1 MKLVIIGTGFVG
13 VTSSAVYASFG
24 HQVYGVDV
32 DEGKIASLSRG
43 EVPFYEPKLAP
54 LLQSGLSSGNL
65 HFTTSY
71 REAIEGAHIVIFAVG
86 TPSREDGSIDLQ
98 YLETSLKQAADY
110 LQPQTIVAI
119 KSTVLPG
126 TLDLVK
132 KIVSERCPHQL
143 HYASLPE
150 FLKEGSAVDDTLY
163 PDRVVIGVE
172 DDFTYRLLEQLHA
185 PLKAPLLR
193 VSPASAQLA
202 KYASN
207 DYLALRIVYA
217 NVISEICHHAGA
229 DIDEVL
235 AIMGSE
241 KRIGSHYWYPGLG
254 YGGSCFPK
262 DVKALAAYTKQFLS
276 DSENLFAFING
287 LNNKRPLQV
296 LNKLEQTMGGFHGKK
311 IAVLGLS
318 FKPNTDDQREA
329 PALFII
335 PYLLEHGAVVTSY
348 DPMVKAIASETIGSQ
363 PNYRQ
368 LPSIAEAVAGAD
380 AIIALIEWQEII
392 SFDFSSV
399 KEAKKQYLFDVRNQL
414 IPEKIKLAGFYYL
427 GNGRYSK

>member
-1 MKLVIIGTGFVG
+1 MKLAIIGTGFVG
-13 VTSSAVYASFG
+13 VTSSAAYASFG

-32 DEGKIASLSRG
+32 DEHKIASLSRG
-43 EVPFYEPKLAP
+43 EVPFYEPKLAE
-54 LLQSGLSSGNL
+54 LLQAGLSSGNL

-71 REAIEGAHIVIFAVG
+71 KEAIEGAHIVIFAVG

-98 YLETSLKQAADY
+98 YLEASLKQAADY
-110 LQPQTIVAI
+110 FQPQTIVAI

-132 KIVSERCPHQL
+132 KIVAERCPHQL

-185 PLKAPLLR
+185 PLKAPILR

-207 DYLALRIVYA
+207 DYLALRIIYA

-235 AIMGSE
+235 AVMGSE

-262 DVKALAAYTKQFLS
+262 DVKALAAYAQQFLP
-276 DSENLFAFING
+276 DGENLFAFMNV

-296 LNKLEQTMGGFHGKK
+296 LSKLEKAMGGFHGKK
-311 IAVLGLS
+311 VAVLGLA

-335 PYLLEHGAVVTSY
+335 PYLLQQGALVTSF
-348 DPMVKAIASETIGSQ
+348 DPMVKTIASEAIANHQNYSQ
-363 PNYRQ
+363 Q
-368 LPSIAEAVAGAD
+368 ASIAEAVAGAD
-380 AIIALIEWQEII
+380 AIIVLIEWQDII
-392 SFDFSSV
+392 SFDYSST
-399 KEAKKQYLFDVRNQL
+399 KEEKTQYLFDVRNQL
-414 IPEKIKLAGFYYL
+414 IAEKIKVAGFNYL
-427 GNGRYSK
+427 GNGRYLK

>member
-1 MKLVIIGTGFVG
+1 M
-13 VTSSAVYASFG
+13 
-24 HQVYGVDV
+24 
-32 DEGKIASLSRG
+32 
-43 EVPFYEPKLAP
+43 
-54 LLQSGLSSGNL
+54 
-65 HFTTSY
+65 
-71 REAIEGAHIVIFAVG
+71 
-86 TPSREDGSIDLQ
+86 
-98 YLETSLKQAADY
+98 
-110 LQPQTIVAI
+110 
-119 KSTVLPG
+119 
-126 TLDLVK
+126 
-132 KIVSERCPHQL
+132 
-143 HYASLPE
+143 
-150 FLKEGSAVDDTLY
+150 
-163 PDRVVIGVE
+163 
-172 DDFTYRLLEQLHA
+172 HA

-262 DVKALAAYTKQFLS
+262 DVKALAAYTKQFLP

-348 DPMVKAIASETIGSQ
+348 DPMVKAIASETIGNQS
-363 PNYRQ
+363 NYRQ
-368 LPSIAEAVAGAD
+368 QSSIAEAAAGAD

>member
-1 MKLVIIGTGFVG
+1 MLFRSGRGTVQ
-13 VTSSAVYASFG
+13 SSHPAPPPPGSRRQAARPANVPGAG
-24 HQVYGVDV
+24 RRLAAWPARRAPGPGRWPRLPGRGRVDV

-262 DVKALAAYTKQFLS
+262 DVKALAAYTKQFLP

-287 LNNKRPLQV
+287 LNNKRPRPQPRTHGHELAAHQALRPPGLEDAGRAQV
-296 LNKLEQTMGGFHGKK
+296 GAGRRRARRQRRFVTRTY
-311 IAVLGLS
+311 LS
-318 FKPNTDDQREA
+318 R
-329 PALFII
+329 
-335 PYLLEHGAVVTSY
+335 G
-348 DPMVKAIASETIGSQ
+348 
-363 PNYRQ
+363 
-368 LPSIAEAVAGAD
+368 
-380 AIIALIEWQEII
+380 
-392 SFDFSSV
+392 
-399 KEAKKQYLFDVRNQL
+399 
-414 IPEKIKLAGFYYL
+414 
-427 GNGRYSK
+427 